1 MAMAALQEDEIGQLQ
16 ELSCPYLAK
25 LHPALLA
32 TKLVQ
37 ERPRAFGSKT
47 VVLHGQ
53 SQASLCMHQPLLRH
67 DYGAEQAKPHVCYM
81 TPYKVLEASSRLL
94 SVPCSLPWYGTAHGL
109 LPGH

>member
-1 MAMAALQEDEIGQLQ
+1 MTLAALQEDEVGQLQ
-16 ELSCPYLAK
+16 ELSCPFLAK

-53 SQASLCMHQPLLRH
+53 CILCLHAAAS
-67 DYGAEQAKPHVCYM
+67 D
-81 TPYKVLEASSRLL
+81 
-94 SVPCSLPWYGTAHGL
+94 VPNLNK
-109 LPGH
+109 